1 MPGNSA
7 GVYTK
12 TFTDD
17 QNNEVSETNTSAEE
31 ETYKEDNLFDQ
42 DMDEDEDFEIPA
54 FLKTKVLMIKYSI
67 NENSKLIT
75 GIIPFSSDVE

>member
-1 MPGNSA
+1 MRKA
-7 GVYTK
+7 QQEYTPK
-12 TFTDD
+12 LFTDD

-54 FLKTKVLMIKYSI
+54 FLRRQK
-67 NENSKLIT
+67 
-75 GIIPFSSDVE
+75 F